1 MFDTI
6 NSWFGPS
13 SSLGREFML
22 LLVDCR
28 IAQLSHVLIRLDGLK
43 VDFRGKELAISF
55 AVGWRAYQRGDQVID
70 LIDGADQHLY
80 ANKHSLKSQRNP
92 SRQLSK
98 YSWSSDR

>member
-1 MFDTI
+1 
-6 NSWFGPS
+6 
-13 SSLGREFML
+13 ML